1 MTAAAPPVEAAP
13 GLVLK
18 EARERLGVG
27 LSEIAASMHLDEE
40 VVLALEQGRHEDL
53 PALAYVRGYLR
64 TYARLVGL
72 DPETLEEGMRGVEA
86 GPVRGPVLRRSQSR
100 QTFAVRSQRHIGVLL
115 AAIVGVLLLAAAV
128 LLWFVWRLPDTWFS
142 AAPEVVAPE
151 VVAADA
157 SVAGTAIERVAGAPV
172 ERLAP
177 ESEPLAPSDADPPAI
192 GEIPAPSASAPS
204 SEGEPRASSDPV
216 SPADAEPLP
225 AVAVAPSEMDSSSDT
240 LVLRFDESSWVE
252 VRDAADRLIHAD
264 LGEPGQT
271 ATVAGSAPFSVVVG
285 YAAGVRLDFNGD
297 PVPLL
302 PHTRE
307 NVARL
312 VVGY

>member
-1 MTAAAPPVEAAP
+1 MTATAPPVEAAP

-27 LSEIAASMHLDEE
+27 LSEIAAAMHLDEE

-72 DPETLEEGMRGVEA
+72 DPETLKEGLRGVEA

-142 AAPEVVAPE
+142 AVPEVVASE
-151 VVAADA
+151 VVAPDA
-157 SVAGTAIERVAGAPV
+157 GIAGTAIDRVAAPV
-172 ERLAP
+172 EGLAA
-177 ESEPLAPSDADPPAI
+177 ESEPLAPDDDDPPAV
-192 GEIPAPSASAPS
+192 GEIPASNDSAPS
-204 SEGEPRASSDPV
+204 SEGEPRVPSDPV
-216 SPADAEPLP
+216 SPANAEPLA
-225 AVAVAPSEMDSSSDT
+225 AVTIVPSDSASDL

-271 ATVAGSAPFSVVVG
+271 ATVAGSAPFSVVIG
-285 YAAGVRLDFNGD
+285 YAAGVQLDFNGD

>member
-1 MTAAAPPVEAAP
+1 MSTASSAEAAP
-13 GLVLK
+13 GLLLK
-18 EARERLGVG
+18 QARERLGVG
-27 LSEIAASMHLDEE
+27 LGEIAASMHLDEE
-40 VVLALEQGRHEDL
+40 VVRALEQGRHEDL
-53 PALAYVRGYLR
+53 PAVAYVRGYLR
-64 TYARLVGL
+64 SYARLVGL
-72 DPETLEEGMRGVEA
+72 DPETLREGLRSVES

-100 QTFAVRSQRHIGVLL
+100 PTFAVRSQRHIGLL
-115 AAIVGVLLLAAAV
+115 FAAIVGALLLAAAL

-142 AAPEVVAPE
+142 PAPEAVVPSVSAASTPVE
-151 VVAADA
+151 SVVEA
-157 SVAGTAIERVAGAPV
+157 AIE
-172 ERLAP
+172 
-177 ESEPLAPSDADPPAI
+177 EPGTEEAAASQR
-192 GEIPAPSASAPS
+192 PAPSEPAASA
-204 SEGEPRASSDPV
+204 EG
-216 SPADAEPLP
+216 EPLP
-225 AVAVAPSEMDSSSDT
+225 AAAVAASEPEAPADSPPDL

-264 LGEPGQT
+264 LGEAGQT